1 MLSVRSAKYLRNV
14 LRRFWPYTRGDRHR
28 LLAAAFLAI
37 LVSAGEI
44 GTVVIFDEI
53 TNSALAKGRMA
64 AFWPLAATWLAI
76 ALATSLVM
84 FASSYLTSMV
94 SERFCLRMRDH
105 VFGHV
110 QQLSPDHF
118 GKRRT
123 GDLIVRLTEDLEA
136 VEELVSSGLVDAS
149 AAAASLLLFIGAAV
163 AFQWQL
169 TLITLASATVF
180 WPAARGFSGRLSRAT
195 AQERAASGSLAST
208 IEESL
213 ANQAVVQ
220 AFNRQAEQAAR
231 LHRHG
236 VSRLRA
242 RTAEARVSSLYG
254 SAMYAIET
262 ACVLT
267 VFGFGARLLARHEI
281 TLGGLLA
288 FAILL
293 ACIYPQ
299 IQELSR
305 YRITVAAGR
314 ASAQRVTEI
323 LNLTPV
329 VADRPASR
337 IARSQGI
344 VEFDN
349 VSFTYP
355 GSDRPVIDRLSFTA
369 KPGRLLAIVGASG
382 AGKSTVAQLLL
393 RFYDPGRG
401 RILLDGHDIRDMQL
415 RALRDNI
422 TVAHQE
428 NLLFTGTVRDNIS
441 YGTPGATDQEIDA
454 AAHTADAQSFITA
467 LPQRYGSPVGQR
479 GRLLSG
485 GQRQRITI
493 ARAILRNTPVL
504 ILDEPTAGLDQ
515 ASAHRVLDGLSA
527 AVTGRTIILIT
538 HDTAIATLAD
548 DVITLEGPALT
559 RPRRWAPADQP
570 ATGQTLSWRPDQSAG
585 T

>member
-1 MLSVRSAKYLRNV
+1 MLSVRSTKYLRDV
-14 LRRFWPYTRGDRHR
+14 LRQFWPYTRGNRHR
-28 LLAAAFLAI
+28 LLAAAFLAV

-44 GTVVIFDEI
+44 GTVVIFGEI
-53 TNSALAKGRMA
+53 TNGALAKGRMA
-64 AFWPLAATWLAI
+64 GFWPLAGTWLAI

-136 VEELVSSGLVDAS
+136 VEELVSSGLAAAA

-163 AFQWQL
+163 ALQWQL

-208 IEESL
+208 IEESV
-213 ANQAVVQ
+213 ANQTVVQ

-242 RTAEARVSSLYG
+242 RTAEARLSSLYG

-267 VFGFGARLLARHEI
+267 VFGFGARQMARHEI
-281 TLGGLLA
+281 SLGGLLA
-288 FAILL
+288 FAVLL

-355 GSDRPVIDRLSFTA
+355 GSDRPVIDRLCFTA

-382 AGKSTVAQLLL
+382 AGKSTAAQLLL

-401 RILLDGHDIRDMQL
+401 RILLDGHDIRDMPL

-454 AAHTADAQSFITA
+454 AACTADAQSFITA
-467 LPQRYGSPVGQR
+467 LPQRYNSPVGQR

-515 ASAHRVLDGLSA
+515 ASAHRLLDGLSA
-527 AVTGRTIILIT
+527 TVTGRTIILIT
-538 HDTAIATLAD
+538 HDPAIATFAD

-559 RPRRWAPADQP
+559 RPGRWAPADQP
-570 ATGQTLSWRPDQSAG
+570 ATGQTLSCRPDQSAG

>member
-1 MLSVRSAKYLRNV
+1 VRSTKYLRDV
-14 LRRFWPYTRGDRHR
+14 LRRFWPYTQGDRHR
-28 LLAAAFLAI
+28 LLAAASLAV
-37 LVSAGEI
+37 LVSVGEI
-44 GTVVIFDEI
+44 GTVVIFDDI

-64 AFWPLAATWLAI
+64 GFWPLAGTWLAI

-84 FASSYLTSMV
+84 FSSSYLTSMV
-94 SERFCLRMRDH
+94 SERFCLRVRDH

-136 VEELVSSGLVDAS
+136 VEELVCSGLVDTS

-163 AFQWQL
+163 ALQWQL

-195 AQERAASGSLAST
+195 AHERAASGSLAST

-220 AFNRQAEQAAR
+220 AFNRQTEQAAR

-236 VSRLRA
+236 VSWLRA
-242 RTAEARVSSLYG
+242 RTAAARLNSLYG
-254 SAMYAIET
+254 SAVYAIET
-262 ACVLT
+262 ICILT
-267 VFGFGARLLARHEI
+267 VFAFGARLVARHEV

-293 ACIYPQ
+293 ACIYPE
-299 IQELSR
+299 IQQLSR
-305 YRITVAAGR
+305 YRVTVAAGR
-314 ASAQRVTEI
+314 ASAQRVTDI
-323 LNLTPV
+323 LDLRPV
-329 VADRPASR
+329 VADRPASP
-337 IARSQGI
+337 IASGRGV

-349 VSFTYP
+349 VTFTYP

-401 RILLDGHDIRDMQL
+401 RILLDGHDTRDMPL
-415 RALRDNI
+415 HALRDNI
-422 TVAHQE
+422 TLAHQE

-441 YGTPGATDQEIDA
+441 YGRPGATGQEIEA
-454 AAHTADAQSFITA
+454 AARSADAQAFIAA
-467 LPQRYGSPVGQR
+467 LPQGYDSPVGQR

-485 GQRQRITI
+485 GQRQRICI
-493 ARAILRNTPVL
+493 ARALLRDAPVL

-515 ASAHRVLDGLSA
+515 ASAHRLLDGLSA
-527 AVTGRTIILIT
+527 CLTGRTIILIT
-538 HDTAIATLAD
+538 HDAAIATLAD
-548 DVITLEGPALT
+548 EVITLAGPALT
-559 RPRRWAPADQP
+559 RPRRWVPADQ
-570 ATGQTLSWRPDQSAG
+570 
-585 T
+585 

>member
-1 MLSVRSAKYLRNV
+1 MLPLRSTKYLRNV
-14 LRRFWPYTRGDRHR
+14 LRRFWPYTQGDRHR
-28 LLAAAFLAI
+28 LLAAASLAV
-37 LVSAGEI
+37 LVSVGEI

-53 TNSALAKGRMA
+53 TNGALAKGRMA
-64 AFWPLAATWLAI
+64 GFWPLAATWLAT

-118 GKRRT
+118 GKQRT

-149 AAAASLLLFIGAAV
+149 AAAVSLLLFIGAA
-163 AFQWQL
+163 AALQWQL
-169 TLITLASATVF
+169 TLITLGGATVF

-195 AQERAASGSLAST
+195 AQERAASGSLANI

-236 VSRLRA
+236 VSWLRA
-242 RTAEARVSSLYG
+242 RTAEARLNSLYG

-262 ACVLT
+262 MCVLI
-267 VFGFGARLLARHEI
+267 VFAFGALLMGRHEI
-281 TLGGLLA
+281 TLGGILA

-305 YRITVAAGR
+305 YRVAVAAGR

-323 LNLTPV
+323 LDLRPH
-329 VADRPASR
+329 VADRPASQ

-355 GSDRPVIDRLSFTA
+355 GSDGPAFDRLSFTA

-393 RFYDPGRG
+393 RFYDPDRG
-401 RILLDGHDIRDMQL
+401 RILLDGHDIRDMPL

-422 TVAHQE
+422 TLAHQE

-441 YGTPGATDQEIDA
+441 YGLPSATDQEIDTA
-454 AAHTADAQSFITA
+454 ARSADAQAFIIA
-467 LPQRYGSPVGQR
+467 LPHGYDSPVGQR

-493 ARAILRNTPVL
+493 ARAILRNTPVV

-515 ASAHRVLDGLSA
+515 ASAHRLLDGLSA
-527 AVTGRTIILIT
+527 CLTGRTIILIT
-538 HDTAIATLAD
+538 HDPAIATLAN
-548 DVITLEGPALT
+548 DVITLTGPQLT
-559 RPRRWAPADQP
+559 R
-570 ATGQTLSWRPDQSAG
+570 TRPG
-585 T
+585 